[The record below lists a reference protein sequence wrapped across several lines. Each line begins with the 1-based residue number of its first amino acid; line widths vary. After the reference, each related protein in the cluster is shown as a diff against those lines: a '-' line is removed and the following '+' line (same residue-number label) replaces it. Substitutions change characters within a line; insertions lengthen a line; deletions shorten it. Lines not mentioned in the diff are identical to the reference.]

1 MIPQK
6 DIQQDCLE
14 FYDNVVQAYMEEY
27 PGSEIASIFMED
39 LITSYTCA
47 NCWHFTATVTKETA
61 IQIKVINAS
70 THVSFE
76 NLLWN
81 TMSGSSDYRERKCP
95 ECNNGNIF
103 NEIIFNGEAHSIKVF
118 HLLRA
123 CDTNLKPN
131 RLKVKIPFEVDLKS
145 FYLLLQ
151 MPVILFIF
159 CLLQQLL
166 SDIIFAIYLQKTTQS
181 YATIKQLQRKQRKQL
196 SGTDHFKRVCTSS
209 FIYNEMIFRKK
220 HLKAYFT
227 HPWKIKMKFEI
238 CILN

>member
-27 PGSEIASIFMED
+27 PGSELASIFMGD

-76 NLLWN
+76 NLFWN

-103 NEIIFNGEAHSIKVF
+103 NEIIFNGEAHVIKVF
-118 HLLRA
+118 QLLRA

-131 RLKVKIPFEVDLKS
+131 WHKS
-145 FYLLLQ
+145 KNSIWSWPKTFFTFFCKCQWFYLYFVCSNSYFRTLYL
-151 MPVILFIF
+151 P
-159 CLLQQLL
+159 
-166 SDIIFAIYLQKTTQS
+166 SIYKKL
-181 YATIKQLQRKQRKQL
+181 RKAMR
-196 SGTDHFKRVCTSS
+196 R
-209 FIYNEMIFRKK
+209 
-220 HLKAYFT
+220 
-227 HPWKIKMKFEI
+227 
-238 CILN
+238 